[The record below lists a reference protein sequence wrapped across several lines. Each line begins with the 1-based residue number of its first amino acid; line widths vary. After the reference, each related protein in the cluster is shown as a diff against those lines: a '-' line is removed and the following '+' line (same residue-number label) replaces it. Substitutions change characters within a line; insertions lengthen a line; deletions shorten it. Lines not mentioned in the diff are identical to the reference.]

1 MASFGGSMFNDYTH
15 PTEFTMHRPGALE
28 GMQFY
33 VDLSVMQGVAP
44 RLFPPQGQNLLNI
57 SAGNVAIAGEA
68 APPTLQPPKFDY
80 DIRLMASPRGPNGR
94 YIRAAMEVL
103 WIPATSRNKDE
114 AWKLIEFMAGP
125 VAQRILAE
133 EYDGALPVS
142 ISTIMD
148 YMTPEWPIH
157 LILEEST
164 TLTSSAPMGLIGPIL
179 EQEFKRVFWVE
190 ITVASAVEAVKPQ
203 IDAILRGE

>member
-1 MASFGGSMFNDYTH
+1 MFNDYTH

-114 AWKLIEFMAGP
+114 AWKL
-125 VAQRILAE
+125 
-133 EYDGALPVS
+133 
-142 ISTIMD
+142 
-148 YMTPEWPIH
+148 
-157 LILEEST
+157 T

-179 EQEFKRVFWVE
+179 EQEFKRVFWGE